1 LFGAAEERF
10 TRNKQQDG
18 FPLHAIEAT
27 LKYTQTN
34 IDEIDMVVYLFMKS
48 QDEMKLINHNLE
60 NEKQFLKSFYKTNL
74 KPRLAKASEMVPKR
88 CLDHIHGLNLQN

>member
-1 LFGAAEERF
+1 LFGAGEELF

-27 LKYTQTN
+27 LKYTN
-34 IDEIDMVVYLFMKS
+34 IEEIDMVVYSFMKS
-48 QDEMKLINHNLE
+48 QDEMKLINRNLE

-88 CLDHIHGLNLQN
+88 RLDHIHGLDLQT